1 MDIYKYQLSTLCFL
15 LLPLSIAGQEWSKQ
29 DSLRLK
35 NLLESD
41 QEVNINKGF
50 VDQVEQGMSKG
61 NKSFMDFDSEL
72 PTIKSPMAFPKF
84 TFNANNLIRQSS
96 SILSPNYSLFK
107 INKNFTLHSRSNFA
121 KSSDYF
127 HIQTTMEYKFSKR
140 WSLSMYGTQNLDMR
154 QYRGLPSEIEPTQL
168 GSNVVFKVNKYW
180 SIKTGIQFQHNI
192 IRKKWEWI
200 PQVSVSFEW

>member
-1 MDIYKYQLSTLCFL
+1 MDIYKYQLSILCFL

-35 NLLESD
+35 HILESD
-41 QEVNINKGF
+41 QEVIINKGF
-50 VDQVEQGMSKG
+50 VDQVEQGILKG
-61 NKSFMDFDSEL
+61 NKFYMDFDTKL
-72 PTIKSPMAFPKF
+72 PIIKSPMVFPEF
-84 TFNANNLIRQSS
+84 SFNARNIIQQSS
-96 SILSPNYSLFK
+96 SIFLPNYSLFK
-107 INKNFTLHSRSNFA
+107 INKKLTLHSRSNFA

-140 WSLSMYGTQNLDMR
+140 WSLNMYGTQNLDMR
-154 QYRGLPSEIEPTQL
+154 KYRGLPSEIEPTQL
-168 GSNVVFKVNKYW
+168 GSDVVYKVNKNW
-180 SIKTGIQFQHNI
+180 SIKTGMQFQHNT